1 MLLEKGRFFVPTY
14 PSHIA
19 QIYRFSHSP
28 LHRDLRLLAKY
39 PSKPHPKRTYATQR
53 PDFGG
58 SSANGSGTG
67 IPLGQ
72 INLGAGKVP
81 PQKGVTI
88 KDDISKSWK
97 ELSIPQK
104 IVRTGT
110 QTTNFAVVV
119 IAVGVLVSSPA
130 VARGLCRISATDFNI
145 GGRHLL
151 SYCRRVPTH
160 F

>member
-1 MLLEKGRFFVPTY
+1 MFPKQGSFFVPTY
-14 PSHIA
+14 PLHIA
-19 QIYRFSHSP
+19 QICRFSHSP
-28 LHRDLRLLAKY
+28 LSRNLRLLARY
-39 PSKPHPKRTYATQR
+39 PSKAHPKRTYATQR

-58 SSANGSGTG
+58 SSPNGSSTG

-81 PQKGVTI
+81 PQKGVAI

-97 ELSIPQK
+97 ELSFPQK

-119 IAVGVLVSSPA
+119 VAVGVLVSPPVPSRMD
-130 VARGLCRISATDFNI
+130 VVVSQGLT
-145 GGRHLL
+145 L
-151 SYCRRVPTH
+151 T
-160 F
+160 